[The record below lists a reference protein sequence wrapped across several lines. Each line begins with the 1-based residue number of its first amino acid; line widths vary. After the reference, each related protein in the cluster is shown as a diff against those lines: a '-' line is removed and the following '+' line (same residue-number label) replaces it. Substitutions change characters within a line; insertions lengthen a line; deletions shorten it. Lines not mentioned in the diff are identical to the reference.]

1 MNKTKFLEGLKEA
14 LQGEL
19 SAAEINNQLLYYE
32 RYIDDELRKGRTE
45 KDILEELGSPRLIA
59 RTIIET
65 KGNNGSYG
73 NTYYDDREVKEN
85 QGSGNERKFKIQL
98 NGAFGIIV
106 GILIIILVISLI
118 FSLVSA
124 LAPILIPLLIIAF
137 VISYF
142 SKKS

>member
-65 KGNNGSYG
+65 KGNNGSYS

-85 QGSGNERKFKIQL
+85 QSSSNERKFKIQL

-106 GILIIILVISLI
+106 GIVIIILVISLI

>member
-19 SAAEINNQLLYYE
+19 SAAEINTQLLYYE

-65 KGNNGSYG
+65 KGNNGSYS
-73 NTYYDDREVKEN
+73 NTYYEDREVKEN
-85 QGSGNERKFKIQL
+85 QGSSNERKFKIQL
-98 NGAFGIIV
+98 NGAFGIIAGLV
-106 GILIIILVISLI
+106 IIILVISLI

>member
-19 SAAEINNQLLYYE
+19 SAAEINTQLLYYE

-65 KGNNGSYG
+65 KGNNGSYS
-73 NTYYDDREVKEN
+73 NTYYEDREVKEN
-85 QGSGNERKFKIQL
+85 QGSSNERKFKIQL

-106 GILIIILVISLI
+106 GLVIIILVISLI